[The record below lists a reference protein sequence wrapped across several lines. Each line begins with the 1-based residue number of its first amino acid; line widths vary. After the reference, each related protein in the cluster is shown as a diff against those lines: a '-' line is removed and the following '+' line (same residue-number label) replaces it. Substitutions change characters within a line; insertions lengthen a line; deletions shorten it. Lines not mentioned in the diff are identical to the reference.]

1 LNSAD
6 KKRLLAIVVS
16 YVVLGAGA
24 FAALAFGDLSE
35 SARLVVAIGLVVVT
49 GIASYASARTYRR

>member
-1 LNSAD
+1 M

-16 YVVLGAGA
+16 YVVLAAGA
-24 FAALAFGDLSE
+24 FAALAFGGLSP
-35 SARLVVAIGLVVVT
+35 SARMTLAIGLVVVT